1 MRAEL
6 RGTGV
11 RPVLAE
17 HQSRPMR
24 VLHVYSGNLFGGIE
38 SILLSL
44 ARWRGFCPSMD
55 IEVALCFEGRLSCEL
70 ENTGVSVHRL
80 PEVRVSRP
88 HTVRR
93 ARRAVASLV
102 RERTFDRV
110 ICHAPWAQAIF
121 GRAIARA
128 GVPLVFWAHD
138 VMTGR
143 HWTERWARRSRPDLV
158 VCNSEFTARSLPA
171 LYKAVPA
178 TVIYAPVDVSPPRLS
193 SPDRIAI
200 RSALDTTADAVVVIQ
215 TSRAE
220 AWKGHAVLLDA
231 LGRLRDV
238 PNWIWWQVG
247 GAQRPGEAAFL
258 DVLRQSA
265 ARLGISDRVR
275 FVGDRSDVPRLLA
288 AADVYCQANIGPEPF
303 GIAFVE
309 ALAAGLPVVATG
321 QGGVLEIVDQTCGV
335 LPAVGDSDALVRA
348 LRELICDASLRSR
361 LSSAAPGRAHRLCDP
376 ETQVHRLADALCG
389 IASKAVA

>member
-1 MRAEL
+1 
-6 RGTGV
+6 
-11 RPVLAE
+11 
-17 HQSRPMR
+17 MR
-24 VLHVYSGNLFGGIE
+24 VLHVYSGNIFGGIE
-38 SILLSL
+38 AILVSL

-55 IEVALCFEGRLSCEL
+55 VEVALCFEGRLSREL
-70 ENTGVSVHRL
+70 ENTGLVVHRL
-80 PEVRVSRP
+80 PEVRASRP
-88 HTVRR
+88 HTVGR
-93 ARRAVASLV
+93 ARRALVALV
-102 RERTFDRV
+102 RERTFDRA

-121 GRAIARA
+121 GRAVARA

-138 VMTGR
+138 VMSGS
-143 HWTERWARRSRPDLV
+143 HWTERWARRSRPDLAI
-158 VCNSEFTARSLPA
+158 CNSEFTARSLPT

-178 TVIYAPVDVSPPRLS
+178 AVVYAPVDVSPPPLS
-193 SPDRIAI
+193 APDRIAI

-215 TSRAE
+215 ASRAE

-247 GAQRPGEAAFL
+247 GAQRPAEAAFL
-258 DVLRQSA
+258 DGLRQSA

-309 ALAAGLPVVATG
+309 ALAAGLPVVSTG
-321 QGGVLEIVDQTCGV
+321 HGGALEIVDETCGV
-335 LPAVGDSDALVRA
+335 LSAVGDSDALVRA

-361 LSSAAPGRAHRLCDP
+361 LSSAAPARAQRLCDP
-376 ETQVHRLADALCG
+376 GTQVRQLADVLCG
-389 IASKAVA
+389 AAQTTLA